1 MTNPDGKISFL
12 GGVKAVGTSILVVFL
27 SSSLASAAGSEPGGA
42 AKVIKGPQAATFT
55 IRVTPQQ
62 QASALA
68 YWTRQRVADTPALA
82 MPVDDDYSSADE
94 AALAEPTNLGPE
106 EGTAPGAAAPGAVA
120 KARAAFAEDW
130 AALNES
136 AALDAGAALEAESDI
151 LGPPAISNEPTDT
164 PADIMAGTSSVY
176 TFYNVNT
183 QAALQKIYPH
193 QWVGRLTFNTPS
205 GSASCSA
212 TAISGNNIV
221 TAAHCIYDTT
231 TNKPYSRWVF
241 TPAYRN
247 GAAPFGTFAA
257 TYCTITNNWVNL
269 SGNYAINTWARH
281 DVAVCTLGRNAAG
294 QTLNDAVGFAGRIW
308 NTGNNQLVFNS
319 GYPQSDINGAVLSSP
334 TQYLRS
340 CTAETFLYTTE
351 TLGSGCIFGP
361 GISGGSWLVSYKPF
375 VISGKVVSVN
385 SGFFGGSQNLYGARF
400 NSGNIVP
407 LCNARGC

>member
-1 MTNPDGKISFL
+1 M
-12 GGVKAVGTSILVVFL
+12 VVFL
-27 SSSLASAAGSEPGGA
+27 SSSLASAAGSAPGGA
-42 AKVIKGPQAATFT
+42 AKVSKGPQPATFT

-62 QASALA
+62 QAAALA

-82 MPVDDDYSSADE
+82 MPVDNNYSIADE
-94 AALAEPTNLGPE
+94 AALAEPTDLGPE
-106 EGTAPGAAAPGAVA
+106 ESTGPGAAALGAVA

-136 AALDAGAALEAESDI
+136 MAPEAGAAVEAESDI
-151 LGPPAISNEPTDT
+151 LGATAIANVPTDS
-164 PADIMAGTSSVY
+164 PADIMAGTPNVY
-176 TFYNVNT
+176 TFYIVNA

-221 TAAHCIYDTT
+221 TAAHCVYDTT
-231 TNKPYSRWVF
+231 ANKAYSQWVF

-257 TYCTITNNWVNL
+257 TYCTVTNNWINL
-269 SGNYAINTWARH
+269 TGSYDIGTWARH

-319 GYPQSDINGAVLSSP
+319 GYPQSDINGTVLSSP

-361 GISGGSWLVSYKPF
+361 GISGGSWLISYKPF
-375 VISGKVVSVN
+375 MISGKVVSVN
-385 SGFFGGSQNLYGARF
+385 SGFFSGSQNLFGARF

-407 LCNARGC
+407 LCNTRGC